1 MLIAA
6 LRDLQWSRQRFII
19 AIVGTWGHFAATL
32 VLTGLANGFR
42 IEAQRTVESG
52 IDTFGHA
59 FQPEHPSHYCCPSP
73 GPFIRV
79 RNTTNHEAPRPV
91 SRLSQPT
98 VSTRRYHDSLR
109 RAFKGAVVI
118 SLS

>member
-59 FQPEHPSHYCCPSP
+59 FQPEHHRRTTVVHHLGLSFVSVTPRIMRPP
-73 GPFIRV
+73 GPFPDS
-79 RNTTNHEAPRPV
+79 A
-91 SRLSQPT
+91 SQPCRPAAT
-98 VSTRRYHDSLR
+98 TIHCEEPL
-109 RAFKGAVVI
+109 KGQ
-118 SLS
+118 L